1 MKHKFLTGK
10 NTKEGI
16 KIMKNKTEQ
25 LKELFQKWYS
35 EQEKSDFENSNHFSV
50 DGLIKADDE
59 DCVVLFVLAEP
70 HSTEDH
76 KYNLVF
82 WFRRIWEDYDE
93 LCKDS
98 GRNAKA
104 GIKKYKNRIELCAT
118 ALGVKEIP
126 HGIAVMDT
134 KKCGS
139 GSTLSRK
146 VFVKSINNILYSIR
160 KQNALRFFHGTKPPA
175 NRQKFLH
182 TSTDAMFVPNL

>member
-1 MKHKFLTGK
+1 
-10 NTKEGI
+10 
-16 KIMKNKTEQ
+16 MKNKTEQ

-126 HGIAVMDT
+126 HGIAVMDM

-160 KQNALRFFHGTKPPA
+160 KQNALRFFHWTKPPA
-175 NRQKFLH
+175 NRQNFLH

>member
-1 MKHKFLTGK
+1 
-10 NTKEGI
+10 
-16 KIMKNKTEQ
+16 MKNKTEQ
-25 LKELFQKWYS
+25 LKELFRKWYS

-126 HGIAVMDT
+126 HGIAVMDM
-134 KKCGS
+134 KNAGLVQPYQEKFLLNQ
-139 GSTLSRK
+139 STTSFTLYANKTPCVSSTGQNLPQTDKNFYTLRQTPCLSRTYNK
-146 VFVKSINNILYSIR
+146 KR
-160 KQNALRFFHGTKPPA
+160 GHKPTT
-175 NRQKFLH
+175 L
-182 TSTDAMFVPNL
+182 

>member
-76 KYNLVF
+76 KYNPVF
-82 WFRRIWEDYDE
+82 GFAV
-93 LCKDS
+93 S
-98 GRNAKA
+98 GK
-104 GIKKYKNRIELCAT
+104 IMMSY
-118 ALGVKEIP
+118 VK
-126 HGIAVMDT
+126 IAVEMPRQVLKNT
-134 KKCGS
+134 KTG
-139 GSTLSRK
+139 
-146 VFVKSINNILYSIR
+146 
-160 KQNALRFFHGTKPPA
+160 
-175 NRQKFLH
+175 
-182 TSTDAMFVPNL
+182 

>member
-1 MKHKFLTGK
+1 
-10 NTKEGI
+10 
-16 KIMKNKTEQ
+16 MKNKTEQ

-76 KYNLVF
+76 KYNPVF

-104 GIKKYKNRIELCAT
+104 GIKSILSTSIKEFQTLIVSIKGLISFSKPKYNC
-118 ALGVKEIP
+118 
-126 HGIAVMDT
+126 GI
-134 KKCGS
+134 
-139 GSTLSRK
+139 
-146 VFVKSINNILYSIR
+146 I
-160 KQNALRFFHGTKPPA
+160 
-175 NRQKFLH
+175 
-182 TSTDAMFVPNL
+182 